1 MSYRLKVRILVRQS
15 VVPASGSIKD
25 AIDSGQS
32 GATHC
37 LRREI
42 ACREGAWPVKKVAD
56 GPRKDTDETPNNHI
70 FFVVALSNGISLA
83 PKQSENRPT

>member
-15 VVPASGSIKD
+15 VVSASGSIKD

-37 LRREI
+37 LRRET

-56 GPRKDTDETPNNHI
+56 GPRKDADETPNNHI
-70 FFVVALSNGISLA
+70 FFVVALSKGISLA
-83 PKQSENRPT
+83 TKQSENRPT